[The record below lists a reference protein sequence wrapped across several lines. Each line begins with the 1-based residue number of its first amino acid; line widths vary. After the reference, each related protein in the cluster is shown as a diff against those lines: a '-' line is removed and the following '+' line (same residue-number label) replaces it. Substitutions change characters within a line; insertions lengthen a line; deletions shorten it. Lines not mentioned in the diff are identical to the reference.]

1 MNLHVGQRVL
11 THCPQGRFK
20 IRWVV
25 TEITAERVWLLTP
38 GAARTAREIGGDTG
52 VEVALVLNRQPDGGF
67 TDRAGR
73 AICLEEDDP
82 SQPNVVWIGP
92 QS

>member
-1 MNLHVGQRVL
+1 VNLHVGQRVL
-11 THCPQGRFK
+11 AHCPQARYK

-25 TEITAERVWLLTP
+25 VGITAKQIWLLAP
-38 GAARTAREIGGDTG
+38 GAAREVKEIGGDTG
-52 VEVALVLNRQPDGGF
+52 VEVALTLNRQPDGGF

-73 AICLEEDDP
+73 AICLDEDDP
-82 SQPNVVWIGP
+82 SQPNVSWIGP